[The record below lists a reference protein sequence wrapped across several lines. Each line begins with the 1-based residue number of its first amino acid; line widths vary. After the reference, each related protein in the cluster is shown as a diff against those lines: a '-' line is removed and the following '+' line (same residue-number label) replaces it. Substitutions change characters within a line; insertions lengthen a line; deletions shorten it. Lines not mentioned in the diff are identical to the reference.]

1 MHSFYLREL
10 YLHNRLAQ
18 KDGPTLG
25 ERPIDLSLIRQPL
38 YVIGTEQDHIA
49 PWQSSFK
56 ICKLV
61 AGPEPYVLATS
72 GHITGVLSPPMNPP
86 KRHD

>member
-1 MHSFYLREL
+1 MPRRLPYAMHSFYLREL

-25 ERPIDLSLIRQPL
+25 EGPIDLSLISQPL

-61 AGPEPYVLATS
+61 AGPERYVQRRLGTS
-72 GHITGVLSPPMNPP
+72 RASSA
-86 KRHD
+86 RR